1 MPIAFS
7 KKLKGLIHLLRLN
20 KPIGIYLLLWPTLW
34 ALWLAEHRAPT
45 LYIFLL
51 FSFGVV
57 LMRSAGCIINDFA
70 DRNLDGHI
78 TRTKDRPLVTGIIT
92 EKEAI
97 ILFII
102 LITTSFLLVLT
113 TNLLTLQIALIACV
127 LTIIYPFAK
136 RYTHLPQIILGAAF
150 SCSIPMAYAAQTNHL
165 NLETALLFSANLL
178 WVIAYDT
185 EYAMVDRLDDIKIGI
200 KSTAVLLGD
209 KSIIAIRILQWSF
222 LSLLILIGIKINAKT
237 PYYFALLCSELLFI
251 FQWHLMKKNNHEQC
265 FQAFLS
271 NNWVGLIVFIGI
283 LFM

>member
-1 MPIAFS
+1 MPIDFS
-7 KKLKGLIHLLRLN
+7 KKLTGLIHLLRLN
-20 KPIGIYLLLWPTLW
+20 KPIGIYLLMWPTLW
-34 ALWLAEHRAPT
+34 ALWLAEHQAPT
-45 LYIFLL
+45 LSNFLL
-51 FSFGVV
+51 FTIGVV

-78 TRTKDRPLVTGIIT
+78 TRTKNRPLVTGIIT

-97 ILFII
+97 SLFII
-102 LITTSFLLVLT
+102 LILISFLLVLT

-150 SCSIPMAYAAQTNHL
+150 SCSIPMVYAAQINHL
-165 NLETALLFSANLL
+165 NLEASLLFTANLL

-185 EYAMVDRLDDIKIGI
+185 EYAMVDRADDLKIGI
-200 KSTAVLLGD
+200 KSTAVLLGNN
-209 KSIIAIRILQWSF
+209 SIIAIRILQWSF
-222 LSLLILIGIKINAKT
+222 LSFLILIGIRINAKT

-251 FQWHLMKKNNHEQC
+251 FQMHLMKKNSQDQF

-271 NNWVGLIVFIGI
+271 NNWVGFIVFLGI
-283 LFM
+283 LLM